1 MTATGPEVRVV
12 TRESLPVEFSHVV
25 ETGQL
30 PPEGA
35 NLDLIATEAERTAL
49 ARRFQILAVHRLE
62 AHVQVVLHPV
72 VAGNFL
78 VKGRF
83 EADVD
88 QACVVSLEPVREAV
102 SESFSRSFA
111 PTIPAGGA
119 RTGTDEPEWLDPD
132 SADPPDLLADG
143 RIDVGEVVAE
153 ELALGLDPYPR
164 KAGAD
169 MPEQYRP
176 KPDDEEGKISPFAA
190 LARLK
195 AEKKD

>member
-1 MTATGPEVRVV
+1 M

-35 NLDLIATEAERTAL
+35 NLDLIATEAERIAL

-72 VAGNFL
+72 VAGSFL

-111 PTIPAGGA
+111 PAAAAGGA

-164 KAGAD
+164 KTGAD

-176 KPDDEEGKISPFAA
+176 RTDDKEGKISPFAA